1 LWGHGDRFWRRFG
14 PGPVANTVAS
24 IRGEEHAMSG
34 TWPDATAQADL
45 VRRGEAQPVELVEDA
60 IRRIEALNP
69 SINAVVHEHFDEARA
84 AAAGELPAGP
94 FRGVPFLVKDAV
106 CHEAGRPYH
115 FGMQVLKEAGH
126 RATSD
131 TWLVERY
138 RAAGLVSL
146 GRTNTPEMASTVTTE
161 PVAYGA
167 THNPWDLGRST
178 GGSSGGAAAAVASGM
193 VAAAHGNDMGGS
205 IRFPASWCG
214 LVGLKPTR
222 ARTTLGP
229 DFGELWGP
237 TTHEHVLTRSVRD
250 SAGILDAVR
259 GPGVGDPYV
268 IAPPARPY
276 VEEIGADPG
285 RLRIG
290 FRTRRC
296 DGSGDSEPDVV
307 AVLQDAA
314 RLCESLGHEVS
325 PDDVAPLDDPRF
337 GDALAG
343 VWAGIIAREVDRWS
357 QVLGRP
363 IDVTEL
369 EPLNQTFVE
378 LAAGST
384 AASYLAG
391 IESVQGYARGVAAW
405 FADFDVLMLPT
416 VPEPPMLLGRINA
429 AAPDPFAQLLDSGRL
444 TTFTMPFNL
453 TGQPAMSLPL
463 GTSGDGLP
471 IGVQLVAPFGRE
483 DVLFRLGSQLE
494 VAAPWADRRPSHAT
508 D

>member
-1 LWGHGDRFWRRFG
+1 MID
-14 PGPVANTVAS
+14 
-24 IRGEEHAMSG
+24 
-34 TWPDATAQADL
+34 TWSDATALAAA
-45 VRRGEAQPVELVEDA
+45 VRAGEVMPRELVDA
-60 IRRIEALNP
+60 AVGRIEKVNP
-69 SINAVVHEHFDEARA
+69 RLNAVIHEHFDEASD
-84 AAAGELPAGP
+84 AAAGAVPDGP
-94 FRGVPFLVKDAV
+94 FRGVPFLMKDAV

-115 FGMQVLKEAGH
+115 FGMHLLKELKH
-126 RATSD
+126 RAETD

-167 THNPWDLGRST
+167 THNPWDLARST

-193 VAAAHGNDMGGS
+193 VPAAHGNDMGGS

-268 IAPPARPY
+268 IPPPDRPY
-276 VEEIGADPG
+276 TEEVGADPG

-290 FRTRRC
+290 FRTLRC
-296 DGSGDSEPDVV
+296 DGTGDSEPDVV
-307 AVLQDAA
+307 AAVQDAA
-314 RLCESLGHEVS
+314 RMCESLGHHVTA
-325 PDDVAPLDDPRF
+325 DAVAPLDDPRF
-337 GDALAG
+337 GEAVAG
-343 VWAGIIAREVDRWS
+343 VWAGIIAREVDRWGR
-357 QVLGRP
+357 VIGRP

-369 EPLNQTFVE
+369 EPLNRTFVE
-378 LAAGST
+378 MSAGVS
-384 AASYLAG
+384 ASGYLAG
-391 IESVQGYARGVAAW
+391 IESMQSYARGVAAW
-405 FADFDVLMLPT
+405 FADFDVMMLPT
-416 VPEPPMLLGRINA
+416 VPEPPMMLGRINA
-429 AAPDPFAQLLDSGRL
+429 HAPDPFAQLLDSGRL

-453 TGQPAMSLPL
+453 TGQPAISLPL
-463 GTSGDGLP
+463 GAGRTGLP

-483 DVLFRLGSQLE
+483 DVLFRLASQLE
-494 VAAPWADRRPSHAT
+494 AAAPWADRHPPLTAA
-508 D
+508 